1 MSERVTPGP
10 VCGDSPIREAVCVHT
25 KKVYDACRSKECIQD
40 LRVYLTRGSQ
50 ELLERS
56 SSVKPRR
63 AELLWVDVNVQPIDF
78 NRGFYNVD
86 ARFFYKIIAEVGAGC
101 GRMQDICGLAYYDK
115 RAVLYGSEGA
125 ARIFSSQSGAPD
137 PQTIE
142 QTNKPTAVVETCAVV
157 IAAEER
163 HPWRHKPVFHRHT
176 LISGRKK
183 AVPDRTTN
191 AGIFYHLP
199 TWAGTAAFHGRST
212 GSLLHRSRSVHR

>member
-86 ARFFYKIIAEVGAGC
+86 APTFIVRNKSKCFDFYIICGDISLFNDHSCDLPLGFHVGRVKGGHICHGC
-101 GRMQDICGLAYYDK
+101 GNTPGL
-115 RAVLYGSEGA
+115 
-125 ARIFSSQSGAPD
+125 
-137 PQTIE
+137 
-142 QTNKPTAVVETCAVV
+142 
-157 IAAEER
+157 
-163 HPWRHKPVFHRHT
+163 
-176 LISGRKK
+176 
-183 AVPDRTTN
+183 
-191 AGIFYHLP
+191 
-199 TWAGTAAFHGRST
+199 
-212 GSLLHRSRSVHR
+212 

>member
-1 MSERVTPGP
+1 MSERVMPGP
-10 VCGDSPIREAVCVHT
+10 VCGDNPIREAVCVHT

-40 LRVYLTRGSQ
+40 LRVYLTKCSQ

-63 AELLWVDVNVQPIDF
+63 AELLWVDINVQPVDF

-142 QTNKPTAVVETCAVV
+142 QTNKPTAVVETCAAV
-157 IAAEER
+157 IVSAVR
-163 HPWRHKPVFHRHT
+163 RLWRH
-176 LISGRKK
+176 
-183 AVPDRTTN
+183 
-191 AGIFYHLP
+191 
-199 TWAGTAAFHGRST
+199 RSIV
-212 GSLLHRSRSVHR
+212 RRCIPA

>member
-1 MSERVTPGP
+1 MCIFFVP
-10 VCGDSPIREAVCVHT
+10 A

-40 LRVYLTRGSQ
+40 LRVYLTRSSQ

-56 SSVKPRR
+56 SSAKPRR
-63 AELLWVDVNVQPIDF
+63 AELLWVDINVQSVDF

-125 ARIFSSQSGAPD
+125 ARIFSSQSGTPD

-142 QTNKPTAVVETCAVV
+142 QTNKPTAVVETCAAV
-157 IAAEER
+157 IAAAAH
-163 HPWRHKPVFHRHT
+163 HPWQHK
-176 LISGRKK
+176 S
-183 AVPDRTTN
+183 A
-191 AGIFYHLP
+191 
-199 TWAGTAAFHGRST
+199 
-212 GSLLHRSRSVHR
+212 VHRRTPA